1 MNPNIN
7 RAVFKIAVWITVTA
21 GVLVC
26 TLEPGTPS
34 FWISIVSLAIGV
46 LLMGVIALITRFVMN
61 TDGK

>member
-1 MNPNIN
+1 MNPDID
-7 RAVFKIAVWITVTA
+7 RAVFKVAVWIAVTA

-34 FWISIVSLAIGV
+34 FWISIVSLVIGI
-46 LLMGVIALITRFVMN
+46 LLMGVIALIRRIVVN